1 MFFSVVIPTYNG
13 GSVWLESAKSIAAQ
27 SVKPN
32 VVYVIDS
39 SSKDNT
45 VDIAESYGYKVKVI
59 PSAFLIMEEQ
69 EIAQLRICPSRK
81 C

>member
-13 GSVWLESAKSIAAQ
+13 GSVWLSAKSIAAQ

-32 VVYVIDS
+32 VVCSDS

-69 EIAQLRICPSRK
+69 EIAQLRVCPSRK